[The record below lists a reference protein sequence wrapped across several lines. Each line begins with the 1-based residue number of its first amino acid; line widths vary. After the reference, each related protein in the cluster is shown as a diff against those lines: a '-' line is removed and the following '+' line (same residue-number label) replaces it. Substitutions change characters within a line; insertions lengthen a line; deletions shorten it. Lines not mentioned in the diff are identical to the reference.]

1 MLLSK
6 PKFVFHFLAKKTPF
20 NIRFVSDHWE
30 WSGTEAPKTPNG
42 FKLIYTLKSC

>member
-1 MLLSK
+1 MALW
-6 PKFVFHFLAKKTPF
+6 HFSLVHAAKKTPF
-20 NIRFVSDHWE
+20 NLRFVSDHWE